1 MRCTVILTKPTL
13 VTRLPTTPWHGS
25 TATLSLAEVTRSRS
39 STSRPRLELALKNH
53 VKATVGPWKY
63 PRWIEIVDE
72 FSVTV
77 CETASRAIRY
87 FRARN
92 SIKLRS
98 FVRSKWVDRAADWVA
113 ARSAVT
119 GETVA
124 LVPSGGIGSSAPA
137 NGCIQISADLERITV

>member
-63 PRWIEIVDE
+63 PRWIEIADE

-77 CETASRAIRY
+77 CETGQPSHTLLQSEKQHKIAE
-87 FRARN
+87 
-92 SIKLRS
+92 LRT
-98 FVRSKWVDRAADWVA
+98 FQV
-113 ARSAVT
+113 
-119 GETVA
+119 G
-124 LVPSGGIGSSAPA
+124 
-137 NGCIQISADLERITV
+137 